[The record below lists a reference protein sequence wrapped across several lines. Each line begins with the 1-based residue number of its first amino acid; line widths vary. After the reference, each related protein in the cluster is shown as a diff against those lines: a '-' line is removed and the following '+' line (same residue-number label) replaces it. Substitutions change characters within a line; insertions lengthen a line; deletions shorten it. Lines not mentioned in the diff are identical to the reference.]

1 MDIIEAHAFAQRWVE
16 GWNRHDLERVLAHFS
31 DDVVFSSPFIAQLTE
46 DPSGTVR
53 GKDALRSYWRAGLD
67 RFPDLRFEVTGVYVG
82 VDTVAIQY
90 RNQVGRAVVEVF
102 TVEGDLATSG
112 AALYGPE

>member
-1 MDIIEAHAFAQRWVE
+1 MDIAEANTFAQRWVE
-16 GWNRHDLERVLAHFS
+16 GWNSHDLERILEHFS
-31 DDVVFSSPFIAQLTE
+31 EDVVFSSPFIAQLTD

-67 RFPDLRFEVTGVYVG
+67 RFPDLQFEVTGVYVG

-90 RNQVGRAVVEVF
+90 RNQAGRAVVEVF
-102 TVEGDLATSG
+102 TVAGDLATSG
-112 AALYGPE
+112 TALYGPE